1 MSKRIS
7 RLASSVQNPP
17 ACWRDKS
24 ATFTVLPNQGERH
37 PVHLFIQS
45 NNDCET
51 DCEKPK
57 CYKKFK

>member
-24 ATFTVLPNQGERH
+24 ATFTAWLPNQGERH
-37 PVHLFIQS
+37 PMHLS
-45 NNDCET
+45 LNSWR
-51 DCEKPK
+51 PG
-57 CYKKFK
+57 

>member
-37 PVHLFIQS
+37 PVHLSLNSWSQD
-45 NNDCET
+45 DCET

-57 CYKKFK
+57 C

>member
-17 ACWRDKS
+17 AYWRDKS

-37 PVHLFIQS
+37 CSLIRVSAILHLS
-45 NNDCET
+45 LNSWR
-51 DCEKPK
+51 PG
-57 CYKKFK
+57 

>member
-37 PVHLFIQS
+37 PVHLS
-45 NNDCET
+45 
-51 DCEKPK
+51 
-57 CYKKFK
+57 

>member
-17 ACWRDKS
+17 AYWRDKS

-37 PVHLFIQS
+37 PVHLSLNSWRQD
-45 NNDCET
+45 DCET
-51 DCEKPK
+51 DCEKRSVK
-57 CYKKFK
+57 